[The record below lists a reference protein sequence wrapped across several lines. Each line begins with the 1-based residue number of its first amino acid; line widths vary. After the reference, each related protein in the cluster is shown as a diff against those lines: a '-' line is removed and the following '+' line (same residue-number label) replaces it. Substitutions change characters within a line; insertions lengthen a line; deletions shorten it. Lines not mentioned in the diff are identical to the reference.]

1 MSQVSID
8 LSPITRAVDR
18 LGDQL
23 GRQIDSVDT
32 KVGVVRSDLAST
44 RSELAQLK
52 AQFTS
57 WVDEARRTAAVQES
71 SVKLVDLKAQLD
83 REFGHH
89 GVVRRTS
96 TGVLQAFDIGNVSN
110 ETVTSVAE
118 ELMIQTPRYWLAPC
132 LVALAAWSMD
142 KEDTAE
148 RSIREAYARDANKT
162 SLLFALITRRQGR
175 ADASARWLRHY
186 LMSLD
191 PTALTREFAVIL
203 EATSHSAFG
212 PAGQQLLTETIA
224 KWRLQL
230 RNDAD
235 AVDAQ
240 IKRWVADIGIRRDV
254 LDAGSY
260 PTLSVLAREWPAVA
274 RQLEQASALPKTMDA
289 YEAIRDMSTSVPLV
303 LEDLLDDILDR
314 LVTEYDQEE
323 LPLRRNVVYHEA
335 VVEERGDLDRARFRA
350 DHVQQALEMTQ
361 DILTLQTMAA
371 TNPTLVGV
379 GPQTQRLMIG
389 AGVKDFIA
397 GVGRYCANYRA
408 DAIATVTLDF
418 KPDHSNYA
426 RSYGFKGTQI
436 MSGTPERIAIE
447 DIQKTWDRT
456 FADYIASVSFK
467 NAWYTKRALIAGGIG
482 IVVLLFNIW
491 AGLVALLIG
500 AGIVYYLGDQ
510 EKKRC
515 AKLIADA
522 EAQRG
527 EAAAYTVAL
536 YHNAQA
542 ELVDAKLCYEKL
554 DSQETELISL
564 IETWPTRG
572 NEEEL

>member
-8 LSPITRAVDR
+8 LSPIIRAVDQ
-18 LGDQL
+18 LGNQL

-44 RSELAQLK
+44 RTELSQLK
-52 AQFTS
+52 AQFSS

-89 GVVRRTS
+89 AIVRRTS

-132 LVALAAWSMD
+132 LVAMAAWSMD
-142 KEDTAE
+142 RQDIAE
-148 RSIREAYARDANKT
+148 RSVREAYARDANKT

-260 PTLSVLAREWPAVA
+260 PTLSVLAREWPTVA
-274 RQLEQASALPKTMDA
+274 RQLEQASALPKTIDA
-289 YEAIRDMSTSVPLV
+289 YEAIRDTSTSVPSV

-314 LVTEYDQEE
+314 LVTEFDQEE

-408 DAIATVTLDF
+408 DAIAQVIYDF
-418 KPDHSNYA
+418 KPDHSNFA
-426 RSYGFKGTQI
+426 RSYGFKGTRI
-436 MSGTPERIAIE
+436 KSGKPEKAAIE
-447 DIQKTWDRT
+447 DIQTTWDQT
-456 FADYIASVSFK
+456 FADYIEGVSFK

-491 AGLVALLIG
+491 AGLIALLIG
-500 AGIVYYLGDQ
+500 VGIVYYLGDQ

-515 AKLIADA
+515 AKLIAEA

-527 EAAAYTVAL
+527 QAAAYTVAL

-554 DSQETELISL
+554 DSQESELISL
-564 IETWPTRG
+564 IQTWPTRG
-572 NEEEL
+572 TEEEL